1 MMSGILDMLAQHM
14 NPGTVNQVSNQIGTD
29 QPTAQRAISA
39 ALPTLFGAMA
49 QHASTPQG
57 ASDIHQAV
65 TTAPADGAVQPPAA
79 ASAGGLL
86 GKILGPRQPEV
97 EQQVAQSSGLSRQQ
111 AGKVLMYLAP
121 IAVAVLARHHA
132 QQPQTMQQP
141 GGLSNILQSAQQAMQ
156 GANAT
161 GGGGLGQVLGGLFG

>member
-1 MMSGILDMLAQHM
+1 MSGILDMLGQHV
-14 NPGTVNQVSNQIGTD
+14 NPGTVSQISNQIGTD
-29 QPTAQRAISA
+29 QPTAQRAITT

-57 ASDIHQAV
+57 EADIHQAV
-65 TTAPADGAVQPPAA
+65 TSAPADGAVQAPAA
-79 ASAGGLL
+79 SGGLL

-97 EQQVAQSSGLSRQQ
+97 EQQVAQSSGLSREQ

-132 QQPQTMQQP
+132 QQPQATQQP
-141 GGLSNILQSAQQAMQ
+141 GGLSSVLQSAQQAMQ
-156 GANAT
+156 GANAS
-161 GGGGLGQVLGGLFG
+161 GGGLGSVLGGLFG